1 MSRHIGMVTLV
12 VRDYDEAI
20 AWYTGVLGFSLVGDT
35 ALSPTKR
42 WVVVAPEKDGA
53 KILLAQADDDAQ
65 TASIGNQTGG
75 RVGWFLET
83 DDFAADHGRMAAYG
97 VDFTDGPREEPYGTV
112 AVFTDPW
119 GNRWDLIEHRK
130 AA

>member
-53 KILLAQADDDAQ
+53 KILLAQANDDAQ

-75 RVGWFLET
+75 RVALFLHT
-83 DDFAADHGRMAAYG
+83 DDFTTDHAAMVKSGVHFLEEPRHEAYG
-97 VDFTDGPREEPYGTV
+97 SV
-112 AVFTDPW
+112 AVFEDLY
-119 GNRWDLIEHRK
+119 GNTWDLLQLK
-130 AA
+130 

>member
-20 AWYTGVLGFSLVGDT
+20 AWYTGVLGFSLVSNT

-53 KILLAQADDDAQ
+53 KILLAQADDDVQ
-65 TASIGNQTGG
+65 MASIGNQTGG
-75 RVGWFLET
+75 RVALFLHT
-83 DDFAADHGRMAAYG
+83 DDFAGDHAVMVKSGVHFLEEPRHEAYG
-97 VDFTDGPREEPYGTV
+97 SV
-112 AVFTDPW
+112 AVFEDLY
-119 GNRWDLIEHRK
+119 GNTWDLLQLK
-130 AA
+130 

>member
-1 MSRHIGMVTLV
+1 MGLGMTALV
-12 VRDYDEAI
+12 VPDYDEAI
-20 AWYTGVLGFSLVGDT
+20 AFFRDALGFRLHQDT
-35 ALSPTKR
+35 DLGAGKR
-42 WVVVAPEKDGA
+42 WVVMSGLTGA
-53 KILLAQADDDAQ
+53 RLLLARAANDEQSRA
-65 TASIGNQTGG
+65 IGNQPGG

-83 DDFAADHGRMAAYG
+83 DDFAADHGRMAAFG

>member
-1 MSRHIGMVTLV
+1 MGLGMTALV
-12 VRDYDEAI
+12 VPDYDEAI
-20 AWYTGVLGFSLVGDT
+20 AFFRDALGFRLDQNDDLG
-35 ALSPTKR
+35 AGKR
-42 WVVVAPEKDGA
+42 WVVMSGLTGA
-53 KILLAQADDDAQ
+53 KLLLARALNDEQSKA
-65 TASIGNQTGG
+65 IGNQTGG

-83 DDFAADHGRMAAYG
+83 EDFAADHGRMAAYG

>member
-1 MSRHIGMVTLV
+1 MGLGMTALV
-12 VRDYDEAI
+12 VPDYDEAI
-20 AWYTGVLGFSLVGDT
+20 AFFRDALGFRLHQDT
-35 ALSPTKR
+35 DLGSGKR
-42 WVVVAPEKDGA
+42 WVVMSGLTGA
-53 KILLAQADDDAQ
+53 MLLLARAANDEQSRA
-65 TASIGNQTGG
+65 IGNQTGG

-83 DDFAADHGRMAAYG
+83 DNFAADHGRMAAYG

>member
-1 MSRHIGMVTLV
+1 MGLGMTALV
-12 VRDYDEAI
+12 VPDYDEAI
-20 AWYTGVLGFSLVGDT
+20 AFFRDALGFRLHQDT
-35 ALSPTKR
+35 DLGSGKR
-42 WVVVAPEKDGA
+42 WVVMSGLTGA
-53 KILLAQADDDAQ
+53 KLLLARAANDRQSEA
-65 TASIGNQTGG
+65 IGNQPGG
-75 RVGWFLET
+75 RVGWFLEP

>member
-1 MSRHIGMVTLV
+1 MGLGMTALV
-12 VRDYDEAI
+12 VPDYDEAI
-20 AWYTGVLGFSLVGDT
+20 AFFRDALGFRLHQDT
-35 ALSPTKR
+35 DLGSGKR
-42 WVVVAPEKDGA
+42 WVVMSGLTGA
-53 KILLAQADDDAQ
+53 RLLLARAANDEQSRA
-65 TASIGNQTGG
+65 IGNQTGG

>member
-1 MSRHIGMVTLV
+1 MGLGMTALV
-12 VRDYDEAI
+12 VPDYDEAI
-20 AWYTGVLGFSLVGDT
+20 AFFRDALGFRLHQDT
-35 ALSPTKR
+35 DLGSGKR
-42 WVVVAPEKDGA
+42 WVVMSGLTGA
-53 KILLAQADDDAQ
+53 KLLLARAANDEQSRA
-65 TASIGNQTGG
+65 IGNQTGG

>member
-1 MSRHIGMVTLV
+1 MGLGMTALV
-12 VRDYDEAI
+12 VPDYDEAI
-20 AWYTGVLGFSLVGDT
+20 AFFRDALGFRLHQDNDLG
-35 ALSPTKR
+35 AGKR
-42 WVVVAPEKDGA
+42 WVVMSGLTGA
-53 KILLAQADDDAQ
+53 KLLLARALNDEQSKA
-65 TASIGNQTGG
+65 IGNQMGG

-119 GNRWDLIEHRK
+119 GNRWDLLEHRK